1 MLHDPRT
8 PPDEN
13 GGTTRSQSQDIAC
26 SVWLGQQRRRENGK
40 YRLWGAILKEDRG
53 MSKKH
58 AGGGSHAKNQRQL
71 ALAGHQ

>member
-8 PPDEN
+8 PPVQQAAI
-13 GGTTRSQSQDIAC
+13 RSQNQDIAR